1 MLITPTT
8 AQRADFRI
16 DFPFCT
22 AVLQPHL
29 LKFNPKS
36 RAHFSWG
43 PAFPPR
49 LPDELALATSDLEL
63 HPLTPSPPPS
73 LRTTPPTPPTP
84 PPTCSPAVS
93 PPAAPAPP
101 RRASK
106 PSPRGVSPRPQRSTR
121 SLLSPSS
128 ALTVPTPARWYV
140 IDGSL
145 ESARRYR
152 EYGNGIADEIRRDQ

>member
-1 MLITPTT
+1 M
-8 AQRADFRI
+8 QRVDSII

-63 HPLTPSPPPS
+63 QPANPITTTLAPHHTTHPSH
-73 LRTTPPTPPTP
+73 TTANMLASRVAARSARAAAPRFQ
-84 PPTCSPAVS
+84 AVS
-93 PPAAPAPP
+93 SRGFAEAAKVD
-101 RRASK
+101 SK
-106 PSPRGVSPRPQRSTR
+106 PPVALFGVDGTYA
-121 SLLSPSS
+121 S
-128 ALTVPTPARWYV
+128 ALVRNRWKPGKRQK
-140 IDGSL
+140 I
-145 ESARRYR
+145 
-152 EYGNGIADEIRRDQ
+152 YGIQEWDS